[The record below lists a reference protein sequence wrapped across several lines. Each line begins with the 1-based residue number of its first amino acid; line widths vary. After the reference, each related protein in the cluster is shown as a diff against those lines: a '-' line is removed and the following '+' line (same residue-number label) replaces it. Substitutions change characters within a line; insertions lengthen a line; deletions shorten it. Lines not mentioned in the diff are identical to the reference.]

1 MGNVMNPA
9 QAETFVRD
17 FLASWG
23 KRDIDL
29 IMSFLA
35 EDAVYHNVPVDPI
48 IGLAEIRKIFVA
60 FLDIF
65 PEAEL
70 DPVTVAAK
78 PDLVFAERVDRF
90 TTTQGK
96 KVILPVNGV
105 FVIQNGKIVR
115 FSDYFDLASFE
126 RQSGMKL

>member
-1 MGNVMNPA
+1 MSSVMNPA
-9 QAETFVRD
+9 QAEAFVRD

-23 KRDIDL
+23 KRDIDH

-48 IGLAEIRKIFVA
+48 IGLTEIRKIFVA

-90 TTTQGK
+90 TTAQGK

>member
-1 MGNVMNPA
+1 MGSVLSPA
-9 QAETFVRD
+9 QAETFIRE

-23 KRDIDL
+23 LRNLDN
-29 IMSFLA
+29 IMSFFA

-48 IGLAEIRKIFVA
+48 IGLAEIRKIFAA

-70 DPVTVAAK
+70 DPITVAAK

-90 TTTQGK
+90 TTGLGK